1 MERTLRIPE
10 VLCVVFE
17 YFDPSDFASGKTS
30 ATTLAALARTCKA
43 FQDPALDVLWRFQ
56 VDLVPALRLFPE
68 DLWDRRSQGNSNVLK
83 FVALRRP
90 LNPADWKAPL
100 AYWPRIK
107 TFRISSFDLS
117 TVSLEVCESLRFR
130 CPNRVLFPNV
140 REVSWEASWYNR
152 LSTPVLSILLSGR
165 LQRIRIGGAE
175 SPPLFSLIYS
185 LGSGAPDLT
194 HVDLRGSNAGID
206 ILPSVETLLSKLK
219 RLESLFLL
227 AANATIF
234 QRAAG
239 MPQLKC
245 LVVDKVLPFGPLS
258 LDNVPRPHFPSL
270 EIVNLWSTT
279 PGFATTLI
287 ASIQHHALKTVNL
300 LLSGGMGDDETADRL
315 YTALAAGR
323 THSALHTLRIE
334 LSGQAAEPITADT
347 LRILL
352 PFTHLRHLELRA
364 LKGFNLTDALVAELA
379 RTWTRVEDLSLGTLS
394 LGYAYPRVTLAGVHT
409 LARHCPR
416 LRALEL
422 LIDATAVPELDEDD
436 VWAAQERLA
445 VLRVDGSPIT
455 APADVATFLAQVFPG
470 LQEVESKDEGWK
482 RVDRFLKA
490 GTRFAHDDESAAAE

>member
-10 VLCVVFE
+10 ILCAVFE

-30 ATTLAALARTCKA
+30 AKTLAALARTCKA
-43 FQDPALDVLWRFQ
+43 FQDPALDVLWTFQ
-56 VDLVPALRLFPE
+56 VDLVPALRLFPQ

-107 TFRISSFDLS
+107 TFRITGFDLS

-140 REVSWEASWYNR
+140 REVSWEAGWYNR
-152 LSTPVLSILLSGR
+152 LSTTPILSLLLSRR
-165 LQRIRIGGAE
+165 LQRLRIGGAE

-194 HVDLRGSNAGID
+194 YLDLRGHYTD
-206 ILPSVETLLSKLK
+206 ILPSVETLLLKLQ
-219 RLESLFLL
+219 RLECFLL
-227 AANATIF
+227 SVASATIF
-234 QRAAG
+234 QCTAG
-239 MPQLKC
+239 LPRLKS
-245 LVVDKVLPFGPLS
+245 LIVDKVLPFGPLS
-258 LDNVPRPHFPSL
+258 LDGVPRPHFPSL
-270 EIVNLWSTT
+270 EVLTLWSTT
-279 PGFATTLI
+279 PGLATTLLT
-287 ASIQHHALKTVNL
+287 AIQHRALTTVNF

-315 YTALAAGR
+315 YTALAAER

-347 LRILL
+347 LRILF

-364 LKGFNLTDALVAELA
+364 LKGFDLTDALVAELA
-379 RTWTRVEDLSLGTLS
+379 RTWTRVEELSLGTLS
-394 LGYAYPRVTLAGVHT
+394 LEYAYPRVTLAGVHT

-416 LRALEL
+416 LSTLEL
-422 LIDATAVPELDEDD
+422 LIDATAVPVLDEND

-445 VLRVDGSPIT
+445 VLRVDTSPIT

>member
-10 VLCVVFE
+10 ILCAVFE

-30 ATTLAALARTCKA
+30 AKTLAALARTCKA
-43 FQDPALDVLWRFQ
+43 FQDPALDVLWTFQ

-107 TFRISSFDLS
+107 TFRISGFDLS
-117 TVSLEVCESLRFR
+117 TVSLEVCESLRCR

-140 REVSWEASWYNR
+140 REVSWEAGWYNR
-152 LSTPVLSILLSGR
+152 LSTTPILSLLLSGR
-165 LQRIRIGGAE
+165 LRRLRIGGAE

-194 HVDLRGSNAGID
+194 YLDLRGHYTD
-206 ILPSVETLLSKLK
+206 ILPSVETLLLKLQ
-219 RLESLFLL
+219 RLESFLL
-227 AANATIF
+227 SVASATIF
-234 QRAAG
+234 RWIAAVEVSRRR
-239 MPQLKC
+239 QSA
-245 LVVDKVLPFGPLS
+245 PLRLS
-258 LDNVPRPHFPSL
+258 FVALT
-270 EIVNLWSTT
+270 LWSTT
-279 PGFATTLI
+279 PGLATTLLT
-287 ASIQHHALKTVNL
+287 AIQHRALTTINL

-315 YTALAAGR
+315 YTALAAER

-347 LRILL
+347 LRILF

-364 LKGFNLTDALVAELA
+364 LKGFDLTDALVAELA
-379 RTWTRVEDLSLGTLS
+379 RTWTRVEELSLGTLS
-394 LGYAYPRVTLAGVHT
+394 LEYAYPRVTLAGVHT

-416 LRALEL
+416 LRTLEL
-422 LIDATAVPELDEDD
+422 LIDATAVPELDQDD
-436 VWAAQERLA
+436 VWAAQERLTM
-445 VLRVDGSPIT
+445 LRVDASPIT

-490 GTRFAHDDESAAAE
+490 GTRFAHDDETAAAD